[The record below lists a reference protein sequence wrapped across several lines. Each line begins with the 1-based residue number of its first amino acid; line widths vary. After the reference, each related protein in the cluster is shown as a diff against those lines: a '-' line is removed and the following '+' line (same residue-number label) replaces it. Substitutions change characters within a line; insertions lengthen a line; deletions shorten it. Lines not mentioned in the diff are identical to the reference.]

1 MELACVRRRG
11 ASFPAPIGAIRTSA
25 RGEAGEACAGAPG
38 GSSMISLACTGFAA
52 AGRLS
57 NRSLD
62 VAATASRSR
71 CSLALGPAL
80 ASRASTVVVLI
91 ALGRLFLATLTPPV

>member
-11 ASFPAPIGAIRTSA
+11 VSIPTPIGAIRTSA
-25 RGEAGEACAGAPG
+25 LGEAGEAPG
-38 GSSMISLACTGFAA
+38 GSSMISLACTGLAA

-71 CSLALGPAL
+71 CSLAPGPAL
-80 ASRASTVVVLI
+80 AARASTVVVLI
-91 ALGRLFLATLTPPV
+91 AFGRLFLATLTPPV

>member
-11 ASFPAPIGAIRTSA
+11 ASIPATIGVIRTSA
-25 RGEAGEACAGAPG
+25 LGEAGEACAGAPD
-38 GSSMISLACTGFAA
+38 GSSTISLTCTGFAS

-71 CSLALGPAL
+71 CSLALDPAL
-80 ASRASTVVVLI
+80 ARASTVVVLI
-91 ALGRLFLATLTPPV
+91 AFGRLFLPTLTPPV

>member
-1 MELACVRRRG
+1 
-11 ASFPAPIGAIRTSA
+11 
-25 RGEAGEACAGAPG
+25 
-38 GSSMISLACTGFAA
+38 MISLACIGFAV

-57 NRSLD
+57 NRPLD
-62 VAATASRSR
+62 VAATATGAR
-71 CSLALGPAL
+71 CPLAPSPAL